1 MCAIL
6 EQCKYL
12 REHNNMDKPIK
23 KGEALSLFESLGHE
37 MQRNNVRI
45 NKKLANIERILIV
58 GMPLGFTVLGLILR

>member
-37 MQRNNVRI
+37 MQQNNARI

>member
-23 KGEALSLFESLGHE
+23 NGEALSLFESLGHE
-37 MQRNNVRI
+37 MQQNNARI